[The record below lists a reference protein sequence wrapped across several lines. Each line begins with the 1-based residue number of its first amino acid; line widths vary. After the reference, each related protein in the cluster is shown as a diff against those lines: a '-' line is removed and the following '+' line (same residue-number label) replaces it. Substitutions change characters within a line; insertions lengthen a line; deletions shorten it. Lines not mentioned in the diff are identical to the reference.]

1 MSEAMEHEARLKQCA
16 TATPW
21 FQANNPAQATF
32 VVLTSL
38 ALRNSLVKRI
48 ACRRLNSGNRPL
60 ASQSGLNF
68 VSCFL
73 FKHLQCR
80 TVTGAKPG
88 ASYGNR
94 AAWCAY
100 GTDKCLV
107 FQPSRCWTQACCTCV
122 PQVLPLLRW
131 RVLRWRAL
139 SP

>member
-1 MSEAMEHEARLKQCA
+1 M
-16 TATPW
+16 
-21 FQANNPAQATF
+21 
-32 VVLTSL
+32 LTSL

-88 ASYGNR
+88 QVMETALHGALTEQISAWFSSLPDAGPKHAAPACHRFCPSY
-94 AAWCAY
+94 
-100 GTDKCLV
+100 V
-107 FQPSRCWTQACCTCV
+107 
-122 PQVLPLLRW
+122 
-131 RVLRWRAL
+131 AL
-139 SP
+139 FKSGEDRQDAQGAPAG